1 MDIRRFLR
9 HLFTTRAAVRRH
21 FPPASLQAIEAA
33 IAESERGHRGEIR
46 FVIEPALD
54 PGQLMEGM
62 APRERALEVFS
73 ELRVWDTEENSGVL
87 VYVLFADHAIEI
99 VADRGIHAAAGQ
111 PAWKRIAADME
122 TAFAAGDYGA
132 GALRGIAAVTA
143 ELRRHLPP
151 GGGGVDELPDEV
163 TLL

>member
-46 FVIEPALD
+46 FVIEPALE
-54 PGQLMEGM
+54 PGQLTAGM

-87 VYVLFADHAIEI
+87 IYVLFADHAIEI
-99 VADRGIHAAAGQ
+99 VADRGINAAAGQ
-111 PAWKRIAADME
+111 PAWERIAADME
-122 TAFAAGDYGA
+122 RAFAAGDYGA
-132 GALRGIAAVTA
+132 GALRGIAAVSA
-143 ELRRHLPP
+143 ELLRHLPR
-151 GGGGVDELPDEV
+151 GGGGVDELPNEV

>member
-1 MDIRRFLR
+1 MDMGRFLR

-21 FPPASLQAIEAA
+21 FPPASLRAITDA
-33 IAESERGHRGEIR
+33 ITESERGHRGEIR
-46 FVIEPALD
+46 FVIEPALE
-54 PGQLMEGM
+54 PAQLMAGM

-87 VYVLFADHAIEI
+87 IYVLHADHAIEI

-111 PAWKRIAADME
+111 QTWQRIAADME
-122 TAFAAGDYGA
+122 RDFAAGDYGA
-132 GALRGIAAVTA
+132 GALRGIAAVSA
-143 ELRRHLPP
+143 ELRRHLPR
-151 GGGGVDELPDEV
+151 GGGDVDELPNEV

>member
-1 MDIRRFLR
+1 MDMGRFLR

-21 FPPASLQAIEAA
+21 FPPASLRAITDA
-33 IAESERGHRGEIR
+33 ITESERGHRGEIR
-46 FVIEPALD
+46 FVIEPALE
-54 PGQLMEGM
+54 PAQLTAGM

-87 VYVLFADHAIEI
+87 IYVLHADHAIEI

-111 PAWKRIAADME
+111 QTWQRIAADME
-122 TAFAAGDYGA
+122 RDFAVGDYGA
-132 GALRGIAAVTA
+132 GALRGIAAVSA
-143 ELRRHLPP
+143 ELRRHLPR
-151 GGGGVDELPDEV
+151 GGDVDELPNEV

>member
-1 MDIRRFLR
+1 MDMKRFLR

-21 FPPASLQAIEAA
+21 FPPAALQAIETA

-46 FVIEPALD
+46 FVIEPALE
-54 PGQLMEGM
+54 PAQLIAGM

-73 ELRVWDTEENSGVL
+73 ELRIWDTEENSGVL
-87 VYVLFADHAIEI
+87 IYVLHADHAIEI
-99 VADRGIHAAAGQ
+99 VADRGIHAATGPQ
-111 PAWKRIAADME
+111 TWERIAADME
-122 TAFAAGDYGA
+122 RTFAKGEYGA

-143 ELRRHLPP
+143 ELRRHLPRKD
-151 GGGGVDELPDEV
+151 GDTDELPNEV